1 MFSNS
6 PLPLPIMEA
15 VPPTVPSGYK
25 EKSKVQTEGGIQE
38 RSSLKKL
45 GAERGPGGLWWVM
58 EVDERGKD

>member
-1 MFSNS
+1 
-6 PLPLPIMEA
+6 MEA
-15 VPPTVPSGYK
+15 VLPTVPSSYR

-58 EVDERGKD
+58 EVDERGKKD